1 MSDAAR
7 SGVAGGLDAFRSRLV
22 APLETALASACRG
35 GVTRATEAS
44 VRQLAA
50 ALRQSPATEG
60 LATLRTAAARA
71 ERAPFTELS
80 ACAAEVLGL
89 LQVALGKSAPAP
101 AATVAAPAPPPSS
114 PPPAPA
120 PPPPPPPPAP
130 PPSTPR
136 PSLEL
141 TVEFPAAK
149 VVSPLASGEHAALL
163 DRFSHATSAQAEPVP
178 VVVLA
183 SDAAAMDLLRR
194 QLPVTAAIG
203 RWDAD
208 TWVGFFPRRELD
220 GVRDLL
226 TGAIRN
232 TSIRAALGTVPAGHA
247 LEPLVGRL
255 REVVTGGGTEPGQ
268 LGVVVDEVAAA
279 GDAVHYALVSVEE
292 EGMAAQLVDQ
302 LGRSGLLVHRCATT
316 GELLQ
321 AARRIIPDVVVVV
334 LGATSRAGPETVD
347 QLRHIRGYDYV
358 PVLMTGGV
366 VDDIP
371 HPRVEFSRVPLPAE
385 EIVRRVH
392 ALVTQ

>member
-1 MSDAAR
+1 MSDPGMRA
-7 SGVAGGLDAFRSRLV
+7 AGGVGRLDAFRSRLV
-22 APLETALASACRG
+22 APLETALASACQG

-60 LATLRTAAARA
+60 LEALRAAALRA
-71 ERAPFTELS
+71 ERAPFPELS
-80 ACAAEVLGL
+80 ACATEVLGL
-89 LQVALGKSAPAP
+89 LQAALGKQSPAP
-101 AATVAAPAPPPSS
+101 PSPAPPAPPP
-114 PPPAPA
+114 PPLPQPPAPA
-120 PPPPPPPPAP
+120 PPPVAP
-130 PPSTPR
+130 PPLSVATPV
-136 PSLEL
+136 PSPRGGSSHER
-141 TVEFPAAK
+141 T
-149 VVSPLASGEHAALL
+149 ALL
-163 DRFSHATSAQAEPVP
+163 DRFFHVTSAQAEPVP

-183 SDAAAMDLLRR
+183 SDAAAVDLLRR
-194 QLPVTAAIG
+194 QLPVTAAVG
-203 RWDAD
+203 RWDEE
-208 TWVGFFPRRELD
+208 TWVGFFPRREPN

-226 TGAIRN
+226 AGAIRN
-232 TSIRAALGTVPAGHA
+232 TSIRAALGSVPAGHA

-255 REVVTGGGTEPGQ
+255 REVVTDEATEPGR
-268 LGVVVDEVAAA
+268 LEVVEDEVAAA
-279 GDAVHYALVSVEE
+279 GDAVHYALVSAEE

-302 LGRSGLLVHRCATT
+302 LGRSGLLVHRSVTT

-334 LGATSRAGPETVD
+334 LSGTSRAGPEIVD

-371 HPRVEFSRVPLPAE
+371 HPRVEFSRTPLPAD

>member
-1 MSDAAR
+1 M
-7 SGVAGGLDAFRSRLV
+7 
-22 APLETALASACRG
+22 
-35 GVTRATEAS
+35 
-44 VRQLAA
+44 
-50 ALRQSPATEG
+50 
-60 LATLRTAAARA
+60 
-71 ERAPFTELS
+71 ELP
-80 ACAAEVLGL
+80 V
-89 LQVALGKSAPAP
+89 
-101 AATVAAPAPPPSS
+101 
-114 PPPAPA
+114 
-120 PPPPPPPPAP
+120 
-130 PPSTPR
+130 
-136 PSLEL
+136 
-141 TVEFPAAK
+141 AK
-149 VVSPLASGEHAALL
+149 VVSPPASSERAALL
-163 DRFSHATSAQAEPVP
+163 DRFSHVISGQAEPLP

-183 SDAAAMDLLRR
+183 SDAAAVELLRR

-226 TGAIRN
+226 TGAIRE

-255 REVVTGGGTEPGQ
+255 REVVAGGAEPGR
-268 LGVVVDEVAAA
+268 LELVVDEVAAA

-302 LGRSGLLVHRCATT
+302 LGRSGLLVHRCAGT
-316 GELLQ
+316 GELIQ

-371 HPRVEFSRVPLPAE
+371 HPRVEFSRAPLAAE